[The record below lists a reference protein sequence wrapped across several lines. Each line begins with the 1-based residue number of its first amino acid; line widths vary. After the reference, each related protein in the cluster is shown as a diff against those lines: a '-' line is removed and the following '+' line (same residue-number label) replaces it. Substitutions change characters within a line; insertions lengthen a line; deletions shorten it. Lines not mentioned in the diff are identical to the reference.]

1 MPNIDAAILN
11 AVESFVEQL
20 EGLIRQ
26 AALES
31 VHAALNGGSAT
42 PRRGAK
48 LERTAKVLMPKGSK
62 KSAKRTPEELDALVK
77 KFHAYVGKN
86 PGQRI
91 EQIGIGLGVSTKT
104 LVLPVKKLHSEKQIG
119 TKGQKRATTYF
130 AK

>member
-1 MPNIDAAILN
+1 MSNTDAAILE

-20 EGLIRQ
+20 KVLIRQ

-31 VHAALNGGSAT
+31 VHAALNGGGEAS
-42 PRRGAK
+42 RGGA
-48 LERTAKVLMPKGSK
+48 EAVRTAKAPMPKGSK
-62 KSAKRTPEELDALVK
+62 KGAKRTPEELDVLVK
-77 KFHAYVGKN
+77 KFHSYVGKN

-104 LVLPVKKLHSEKQIG
+104 LVLPVKKLVGEKRIG